1 MTKSDLRL
9 KIKEARK
16 NFSSADRERADR
28 RIFNLFFEKFIC
40 EQSYFIYN
48 SFNFE
53 ADTKHIISRLVF
65 LGKQV
70 LLPRVEGKNII
81 PVPYSTTKIGAF
93 GIEEPEGQAYSGDID
108 VAVVP
113 LLAVNSKGYRTGYGG
128 GYYDRYL
135 KNSSAYKVG
144 LGYFFQIE
152 EFENDDWDVKLD
164 SLITE
169 TGIIYFD
176 RDKK

>member
-1 MTKSDLRL
+1 M
-9 KIKEARK
+9 
-16 NFSSADRERADR
+16 
-28 RIFNLFFEKFIC
+28 
-40 EQSYFIYN
+40 
-48 SFNFE
+48 
-53 ADTKHIISRLVF
+53 
-65 LGKQV
+65 
-70 LLPRVEGKNII
+70 
-81 PVPYSTTKIGAF
+81 PYSTTKIGAF

-164 SLITE
+164 CLITE

>member
-9 KIKEARK
+9 KLKEARK
-16 NFSSADRERADR
+16 NFNSADRERADR
-28 RIFNLFFEKFIC
+28 SIYNLFFEKFIR
-40 EQSYFIYN
+40 EQSFFIYN

-53 ADTKHIISRLVF
+53 VDTKQIISRLVF

-70 LLPRVEGKNII
+70 LLPRVEGENII
-81 PVPYSTTKIGAF
+81 PVPFSTTEIGAF
-93 GIEEPEGQAYSGDID
+93 GIEEPEGQAFSGDID

-135 KNSSAYKVG
+135 KTSSAYKVG

-152 EFENDDWDVKLD
+152 EFENDDWDVRLD
-164 SLITE
+164 CLITE
-169 TGIIYFD
+169 RGIIYFD